1 MLALVHLPHLAQR
14 RPAQLSGGQQQRVA
28 LARALATRPSVLMLD
43 EPLGALDLKLRR
55 QLQDELRR
63 IHRETGATFLFVT
76 HDQEEAMYLSD
87 RVAVMR
93 TGRIE
98 QLDDPRT
105 IYRRPVNAFVADFIG
120 DICFLDGV
128 HEPSARSVRLRGGAA
143 LETALERPPGQV
155 RLAVRPEHVV
165 VHTDPAAP
173 GTPATIGEVTHD
185 TGTTMLQLQLQGGDT
200 LKARRLGVDDGALQP
215 GQTVR
220 VRLGRETLAFDPA

>member
-1 MLALVHLPHLAQR
+1 
-14 RPAQLSGGQQQRVA
+14 
-28 LARALATRPSVLMLD
+28 
-43 EPLGALDLKLRR
+43 
-55 QLQDELRR
+55 
-63 IHRETGATFLFVT
+63 
-76 HDQEEAMYLSD
+76 MYLSD

-120 DICFLDGV
+120 DICFLDGI
-128 HEPSARSVRLRGGAA
+128 HEPAARNVRLPGGAG
-143 LETALERPPGQV
+143 LEVDLAYAPGPV

-165 VHTDPAAP
+165 VNTDPAAP

-185 TGTTMLQLQLQGGDT
+185 TGTTMLQLRMQGGDM

-215 GQTVR
+215 GQPVR